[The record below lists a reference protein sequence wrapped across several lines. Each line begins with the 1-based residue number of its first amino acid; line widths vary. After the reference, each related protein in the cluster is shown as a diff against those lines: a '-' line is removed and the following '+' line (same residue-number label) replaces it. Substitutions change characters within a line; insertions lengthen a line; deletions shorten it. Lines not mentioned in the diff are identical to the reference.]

1 MEGTRRDRWEGGGA
15 DGERSSG
22 RREGRMGGSKEK
34 EVAEEWKRGVETP
47 ETGEGRG
54 SGQRGVRQMGGT
66 EVGEAKPPRARP

>member
-22 RREGRMGGSKEK
+22 KREGRMGGSKEK

-54 SGQRGVRQMGGT
+54 
-66 EVGEAKPPRARP
+66 